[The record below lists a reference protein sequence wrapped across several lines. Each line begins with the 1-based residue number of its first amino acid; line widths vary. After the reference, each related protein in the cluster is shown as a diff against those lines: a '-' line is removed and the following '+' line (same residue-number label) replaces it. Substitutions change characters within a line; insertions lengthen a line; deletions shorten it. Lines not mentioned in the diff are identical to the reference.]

1 MGAFGQRAVHGPP
14 GAQIPVARDRL
25 ARELTTPVLA
35 EIRIESLGAISL
47 ATAEFGRGLTVLTG
61 ETGTGKTMVVT
72 GLHLLGGARA
82 DATRVRSG
90 AERAVVEGRFSTADL
105 DDTAHLDDLLDAS
118 GAERDEDGS
127 VIALRTVARDGPSR
141 AYLGGRSVP
150 AKSLSGFTAELL
162 TLHGQN
168 DQLRLMRPEEQRGAL
183 DRFAGTG
190 PTLERYRKLRDAWL
204 SAQRDLIDRRNRA
217 RELVQ
222 ETDRLKFALNEI
234 DTVDPRPGE
243 DDALVADIVRLSE
256 LDTLREAAVSAREAL
271 SAEDPDGSGV
281 SATDSLGR
289 ARAALE
295 STDDAALRA
304 LAAQLDEA
312 LTVVVEVA
320 RELGGFLDELPVD
333 ASALESKLARQAEL
347 RTLTRKYAA
356 DINGVLR
363 WAAQSRERLAQLDVS
378 EEGLAALANRVDE
391 LSRELSATAVDL
403 GKARRTAAKRLA
415 KEVTAELSALAM
427 ADAEFAIDVTT
438 DLAPDRDDPA
448 ALTVSFGPSGPML
461 ARAGADGID
470 RVEFGFAAHHGMT
483 VLPLAK
489 SASGGELSRV
499 MLALEVVLAA
509 SRKQSGGTTMVFD
522 EIDAGVGGWAAVQI
536 GRRLAR
542 LARTHQVIVVT
553 HLPQVAAYADV
564 HLVVYSDVGSKGAS
578 GVQRVTGDDRVA
590 ELARMLAGLGES
602 DSGRAHAREL
612 LDAAQ
617 KYQT

>member
-1 MGAFGQRAVHGPP
+1 M
-14 GAQIPVARDRL
+14 L
-25 ARELTTPVLA
+25 N
-35 EIRIESLGAISL
+35 EIRIESLGAISV
-47 ATAEFGRGLTVLTG
+47 ATAEFDRGLTVLTG

-90 AERAVVEGRFSTADL
+90 ADRAIVEGRFTTTDL
-105 DDTAHLDDLLDAS
+105 DDTVAAQLDGMLDAS

-127 VIALRTVARDGPSR
+127 VIALRSVSRDGPSR

-150 AKSLSGFTAELL
+150 AKSLSGFTTELL

-183 DRFAGTG
+183 DRFAAAG
-190 PTLERYRKLRDAWL
+190 PACERYRKLRDAWM
-204 SAQRDLIDRRNRA
+204 SARRDLVDRRNRA
-217 RELVQ
+217 RELAQ
-222 ETDRLKFALNEI
+222 EADRLQFALNEI
-234 DTVDPRPGE
+234 DTVEPQAGE

-256 LDTLREAAVSAREAL
+256 LDTLREAAATARAALSGMIDDADGPAL
-271 SAEDPDGSGV
+271 SAI
-281 SATDSLGR
+281 DSLGR

-295 STDDAALRA
+295 STDDATLQA
-304 LAAQLDEA
+304 LAEQIGEA
-312 LTVVVEVA
+312 LTVVVDVG
-320 RELGGFLDELPVD
+320 RELGDYLEELPVD
-333 ASALESKLARQAEL
+333 ASALESKLARQAQL

-356 DINGVLR
+356 DIDGVLR
-363 WAAQSRERLAQLDVS
+363 WAAESRERLAQLDVS
-378 EEGLAALANRVDE
+378 EEGLAALQRRVDQLAHE
-391 LSRELSATAVDL
+391 LAQAAIDLSKVRH
-403 GKARRTAAKRLA
+403 KAAKRLA

-427 ADAEFAIDVTT
+427 ADAEFTIAVTT
-438 DLAPDRDDPA
+438 DLMTGQDDPA
-448 ALTVSFGPSGPML
+448 ALAVPSAPSGTM

-470 RVEFGFAAHHGMT
+470 QVEFGFAAHRGMT

-499 MLALEVVLAA
+499 MLALEVVLATT
-509 SRKQSGGTTMVFD
+509 RKQAAGTTMVFD
-522 EIDAGVGGWAAVQI
+522 EVDAGVGGWAAVQI

-542 LARTHQVIVVT
+542 LAHTHQVIVVT

-564 HLVVYSDVGSKGAS
+564 HLVVHSTGRDGAS
-578 GVQRVTGDDRVA
+578 GVRRLTGDERVA

-617 KYQT
+617 KDEI